1 MALYIPSRPNVAP
14 WDVVLH
20 DLHSSGQADKEKFA
34 EIQFAGQPLAGYIIC
49 GWDKDAKLRWWYAGG
64 LYNPWRDFDD
74 RVPQEP
80 WIYTRLRD
88 TFNRIV
94 WLKSLCRA
102 TPAERYKY
110 THKPVAHVG
119 LVYWIH
125 PEASYQPLEKYVR
138 ISEGTQLPG
147 SPRQ

>member
-1 MALYIPSRPNVAP
+1 MALFIPSEPNIAP
-14 WDVVLH
+14 WDIVLR
-20 DLHSSGQADKEKFA
+20 DLHNNWEAGQKKFE
-34 EIQFAGQPLAGYIIC
+34 EIQRAGQPLAGYIIC
-49 GWDKDAKLRWWYAGG
+49 GWDQDAKLLWYDADGPHNT
-64 LYNPWRDFDD
+64 LRDFDD

-80 WIYTRLRD
+80 WIYVRLRD
-88 TFNRIV
+88 ALKRIM
-94 WLKSLCRA
+94 WLQSLRSA
-102 TPAERYKY
+102 SPQERYKY

-125 PEASYQPLEKYVR
+125 PEADYKPLQKYVH